1 MERRRKLAALLL
13 ILILK
18 RRQALSRK
26 RRVRRV
32 RTKPAHKSE
41 SSTAAVMK
49 RKSCPYGPTNDY
61 VLSSPIGR
69 LAVKSCPHGLHS
81 LHQMDDEALFTP
93 DLSIEVK
100 LLSQEFED
108 NGYTYQPVL
117 GCLSWLD
124 AYFKSPCQEQR
135 PLPAICGPTVF
146 PRGSFWASVWRTLSE
161 KIGPGTTVSYGE
173 LARLCNNPRASQ
185 SVGSAMR
192 NNPLQLLVPCHRVV
206 RHNGTLGHYAG
217 GKRDDVK
224 QWLLNHEGM
233 CY

>member
-1 MERRRKLAALLL
+1 MK
-13 ILILK
+13 
-18 RRQALSRK
+18 
-26 RRVRRV
+26 
-32 RTKPAHKSE
+32 
-41 SSTAAVMK
+41 K

-69 LAVKSCPHGLHS
+69 LTVKSCPHGLHS
-81 LHQMDDEALFTP
+81 LHQMDDEANFSP
-93 DLSIEVK
+93 DLNIEVK

-117 GCLSWLD
+117 SCLSWLE
-124 AYFKSPCQEQR
+124 AYFKSPRPERR

-146 PRGSFWASVWRTLSE
+146 PRGSFTGSVWQTLSE
-161 KIGPGTTVSYGE
+161 RVGPGTTVSYGE
-173 LARLCNNPRASQ
+173 LARLCNNPRAAQ
-185 SVGSAMR
+185 AVGSAMR

-206 RHNGTLGHYAG
+206 RHNGAMGHYAG

-224 QWLLNHEGM
+224 QWLLNHEGV